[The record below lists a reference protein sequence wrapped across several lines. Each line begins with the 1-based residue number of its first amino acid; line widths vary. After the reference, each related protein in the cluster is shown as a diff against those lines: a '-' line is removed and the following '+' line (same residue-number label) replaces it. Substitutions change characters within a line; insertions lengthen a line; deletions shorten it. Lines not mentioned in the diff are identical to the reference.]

1 MVICTLGDLTL
12 DVVVRLDQP
21 LAPDDDALAQT
32 LVSAGGQA
40 ANVAAWAAALG
51 ARARYIGKRGADL
64 AGRLV
69 TDELKRRA
77 VDVVGPIAGR
87 TGVVVS
93 LVGTDATRSM
103 ASDRGSSPDLE
114 PDELEPTWFEHCD
127 WLHVSGY
134 SLTHGRLSDAAI
146 TAARL
151 AYGAGARISVD
162 ASSWT
167 VIRDLGEARFR
178 ARLAELHPT
187 VFFANENELD
197 AIGDKPLPERHGRPQ
212 TWIGW
217 LCSLGGRLAD
227 RDACRAHKGGRFD
240 RRGRRVRGRLSRWWG
255 CARARGWSPVR
266 LPARC
271 DAVMAPRARG
281 ARASGSPGV
290 PGLDALIFARW
301 HPRVPLRP
309 PFCSASSTPAGVC
322 CPLLKPHP
330 IGVLAEASLRGDHPG
345 PAGLVGRV
353 RPPAA
358 DGKPF
363 VPA

>member
-1 MVICTLGDLTL
+1 VVICTLGDLTL

-197 AIGDKPLPERHGRPQ
+197 AIGDKPLPGV
-212 TWIGW
+212 TVV
-217 LCSLGGRLAD
+217 L
-227 RDACRAHKGGRFD
+227 K
-240 RRGRRVRGRLSRWWG
+240 RGSGG
-255 CARARGWSPVR
+255 CAVLEVGLRTEMPAVTTRAVDSTGAGDAFAAGYLVGGAA
-266 LPARC
+266 LALEAGARC
-271 DAVMAPRARG
+271 ASQLG
-281 ARASGSPGV
+281 AMP
-290 PGLDALIFARW
+290 
-301 HPRVPLRP
+301 
-309 PFCSASSTPAGVC
+309 
-322 CPLLKPHP
+322 
-330 IGVLAEASLRGDHPG
+330 
-345 PAGLVGRV
+345 
-353 RPPAA
+353 
-358 DGKPF
+358 
-363 VPA
+363 